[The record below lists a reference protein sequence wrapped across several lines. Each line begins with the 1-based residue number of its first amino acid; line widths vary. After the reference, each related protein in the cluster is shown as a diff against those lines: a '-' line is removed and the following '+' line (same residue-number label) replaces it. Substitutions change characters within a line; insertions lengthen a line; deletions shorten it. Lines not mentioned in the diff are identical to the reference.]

1 MDKQSKEKFI
11 EIDKKI
17 DIKLDS
23 NVDAQMGKRKE
34 EHYKIIPS
42 DLYAKIIKN
51 F

>member
-11 EIDKKI
+11 EIDKEL

-23 NVDAQMGKRKE
+23 NVEAQIEKRKE
-34 EHYKIIPS
+34 EHYKIIQS
-42 DLYAKIIKN
+42 DIYAKIIKN